1 MSDRIRYERS
11 CGAVVY
17 RMDEGEI
24 KYLLVRSKNGL
35 WGFPKGHMEQG
46 ETEHETALREILEE
60 TSLNVTI
67 EDGFR
72 ATDTYPIGHGD
83 AQDTIKQ
90 VVFFLAHYKDQE
102 PAPQPSEITKLAL
115 MDLTS
120 AMRALKFEGQ
130 KRILAKAHEFIS
142 K

>member
-83 AQDTIKQ
+83 AQEAIKQ

>member
-72 ATDTYPIGHGD
+72 ATDTYPIGRGD